1 LNPQS
6 AIGVEHIDWEHFLP
20 AMVLVMIRISGLM
33 VFAPV
38 FSSQAIQARI
48 KVVICAT
55 VAFLLAPTVSA
66 LPLAHATLGILPILG
81 ELGVGLIFGLCLSL
95 LNEMLTFAGQV
106 LGMQFSFSLVNLL
119 DPNSQVQ
126 TPLMGQLLS
135 LFGSMVLLAAG
146 LHRVL
151 LAALMRSFAEAPLGT
166 VLIGAQT
173 ASALTASVAGVFLA
187 ALELSA
193 PVIAATLLVEVA
205 ITLMG
210 RLSPQLPV
218 IQLTVPAKTMV
229 GYLML
234 IGSLALWPRFIEM
247 RFNGLLD
254 QATLLL
260 RHSVGRG

>member
-1 LNPQS
+1 MNPQS
-6 AIGVEHIDWEHFLP
+6 AMDLQHIDWQHFLP
-20 AMVLVMIRISGLM
+20 AMLLVMIRISGLM

-38 FSSQAIQARI
+38 FSSQAIQMRI
-48 KVVICAT
+48 KVVFSAT
-55 VAFLLAPTVSA
+55 VAFLLAPTVST
-66 LPLAHATLGILPILG
+66 LPLAHASLGMLPILG

-95 LNEMLTFAGQV
+95 MNEMLTFAGQV

-135 LFGSMVLLAAG
+135 LFGSMVFLAAG
-146 LHRVL
+146 LHRLL
-151 LAALMRSFAEAPLGT
+151 LAALIRSFAEAPLGT

-173 ASALTASVAGVFLA
+173 GAALSAAVGGVFLA
-187 ALELSA
+187 ALQLSA

-218 IQLTVPAKTMV
+218 MQLTVPAKTMV

-234 IGSLALWPRFIEM
+234 IGSMALWPRFIEM

-254 QATLLL
+254 QATVLLH
-260 RHSVGRG
+260 HSVGRA

>member
-1 LNPQS
+1 MNVQS
-6 AIGVEHIDWEHFLP
+6 ATDLEHVDWQSFLP
-20 AMVLVMIRISGLM
+20 AIVLVMIRISGVM

-48 KVVICAT
+48 KVVFCVA

-66 LPLAHATLGILPILG
+66 LPLAHASLGILPILG

-106 LGMQFSFSLVNLL
+106 LGVQFSFSLVNLL

-126 TPLMGQLLS
+126 TPLMGQMMS
-135 LFGSMVLLAAG
+135 LFGTMVLLAAG

-151 LAALMRSFAEAPLGT
+151 LEALMRSFAEAPLGT
-166 VLIGAQT
+166 VLVNAQT
-173 ASALTASVAGVFLA
+173 GVALSAAVAGVFLA

-205 ITLMG
+205 ISLMG

-218 IQLTVPAKTMV
+218 MQLTVPAKTMV

-234 IGSLALWPRFIEM
+234 IGSLAVWPRFIEM
-247 RFNGLLD
+247 RFSRLLD
-254 QATLLL
+254 QATLILH
-260 RHSVGRG
+260 HSVGRA